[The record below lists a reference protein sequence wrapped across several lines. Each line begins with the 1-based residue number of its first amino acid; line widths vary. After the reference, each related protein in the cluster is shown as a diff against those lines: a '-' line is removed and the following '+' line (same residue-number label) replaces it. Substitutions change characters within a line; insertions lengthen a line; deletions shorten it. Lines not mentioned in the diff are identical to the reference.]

1 MPSPLNYKHT
11 VPQWDLDIY
20 HMSQLSHFKMRK
32 LKLREDKGELV
43 QGQRAYQ
50 CFMMKPGL
58 LIAHSELWNQCL
70 ICPDL
75 TQMLDVNREKMYF
88 HALTFL
94 AYFRPIIFNSSLYS
108 HCLLFL
114 YGGGAGEGVIL

>member
-1 MPSPLNYKHT
+1 MPSLLNYKHT

-94 AYFRPIIFNSSLYS
+94 AYFSPIIF
-108 HCLLFL
+108 
-114 YGGGAGEGVIL
+114 